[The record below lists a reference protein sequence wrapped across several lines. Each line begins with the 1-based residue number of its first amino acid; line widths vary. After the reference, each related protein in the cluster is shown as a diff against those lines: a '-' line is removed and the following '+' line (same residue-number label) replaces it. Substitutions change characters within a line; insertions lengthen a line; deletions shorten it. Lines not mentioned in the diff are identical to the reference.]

1 MKLALGTVQ
10 FGLNY
15 GISNQQGQI
24 SKAQVK
30 DILTHAKQ
38 LGIKTLDSAAA
49 YGNSEQVIGELT
61 DEQDFDII
69 TKVPALTT
77 EQTSIMPYVKQSL
90 NHLQKPRLSA
100 LLFHQADNLIS
111 HPDKAKLYQQLVEV
125 KTQGLTKRIGVSLY
139 SPSQLRQISKQF
151 AIDIAQVPINVFDQ
165 RFLSP
170 LCIKLCKQKQIK
182 LHARSLFLQ
191 GLIFFDADNLPAY
204 FSPFKEKIIAFN
216 QLAKQ
221 LSCSKLTL
229 ALAIVAQD
237 SHNYFDVIEQLVVGV
252 CSVKQL
258 DEIVQAYQQAQA
270 LKSSIDELATLQDER
285 LAFINPSM
293 WPAKAN

>member
-15 GISNQQGQI
+15 GISNQHGQI

-61 DEQDFDII
+61 DVQDFDII

-90 NHLQKPRLSA
+90 DQLQKPRLSA

-111 HPDKAKLYQQLVEV
+111 HPDKAELYQQLIEV

-139 SPSQLRQISKQF
+139 SPSQLTQISKQF

-170 LCIKLCKQKQIK
+170 QCIKLCKQKQIR

-191 GLIFFDADNLPAY
+191 GLIFFDADSLPAY
-204 FSPFKEKIIAFN
+204 FSPFKEKIIAFK

>member
-15 GISNQQGQI
+15 GISNEQGQL
-24 SKAQVK
+24 SKPQVK

-61 DEQDFDII
+61 QTEDFDII
-69 TKVPALTT
+69 SKVPALSE
-77 EQTSIMPYVKQSL
+77 EQTSVMPYVEQSL
-90 NHLQKPRLSA
+90 LHLQKSKLSA
-100 LLFHQADNLIS
+100 LLFHNADNLIT
-111 HPDKAKLYQQLVEV
+111 HPIKEKLYQQLIDV
-125 KTQGLTKRIGVSLY
+125 KAQGLTKRIGVSLY
-139 SPSQLRQISKQF
+139 TPTQLKQITKSF

-165 RFLSP
+165 RFISKQ
-170 LCIKLCKQKQIK
+170 CIELCKKKQVK

-191 GLIFFDADNLPAY
+191 GLIFFDADSLPSY
-204 FSPFKEKIIAFN
+204 FSPFKEKIAAFN

-221 LSCSKLTL
+221 LGCSKLTL
-229 ALAIVAQD
+229 AFAIVAQD
-237 SHNYFDVIEQLVVGV
+237 SHNYSDVIEQLVVGV
-252 CSVKQL
+252 CSVKQF
-258 DEIVQAYQQAQA
+258 DEIVLAYQQAQA

-293 WPAKAN
+293 WPAKTN